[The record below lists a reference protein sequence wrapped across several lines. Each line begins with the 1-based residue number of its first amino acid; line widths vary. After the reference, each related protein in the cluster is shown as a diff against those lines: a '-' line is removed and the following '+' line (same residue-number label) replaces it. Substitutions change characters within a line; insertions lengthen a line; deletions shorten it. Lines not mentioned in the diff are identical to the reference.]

1 MDGFIYEISDRK
13 LLLEEET
20 EMTELFNKFLEV
32 LDLYLDRVIT
42 QEKMES
48 SFTEE
53 EWDELYTWH
62 MVLME
67 LIRTYHGRIEKMVE
81 DFQQKNPEETQNL
94 DYFQRILHL
103 KKILEENPS
112 RIIRFEEMISYLEE
126 KWHDTIGSHVTSEK
140 EE

>member
-1 MDGFIYEISDRK
+1 
-13 LLLEEET
+13 
-20 EMTELFNKFLEV
+20 MTELFNKFLEV